1 MSASRRTNDYLTGGR
16 PITPQVGLTRL
27 GSFKLGGQRF
37 TIPVPDSAS
46 FIKIHYLH
54 TFTSDELV
62 LLDSVRTRTSLHIK
76 LNELF
81 KLSDLANKT
90 VIFSFKIST
99 TNPTISIY
107 KLAVPVGG
115 YTVQN
120 NVDTV
125 GNITNEFD
133 QPAADY
139 VIEQITDSQ
148 ERSEPEMTVPE
159 DYAEPDR
166 PAGGDTVP
174 T

>member
-1 MSASRRTNDYLTGGR
+1 MSENRRTRDYLINNR
-16 PITPQVGLTRL
+16 PIPPQVGLTAL

-37 TIPVPDSAS
+37 SMVDIDSAS
-46 FIKIHYLH
+46 RSIIISLKISSSNP
-54 TFTSDELV
+54 TKTM
-62 LLDSVRTRTSLHIK
+62 R
-76 LNELF
+76 N
-81 KLSDLANKT
+81 LSDPIGGFT
-90 VIFSFKIST
+90 VED
-99 TNPTISIY
+99 
-107 KLAVPVGG
+107 
-115 YTVQN
+115 
-120 NVDTV
+120 NVDTI

>member
-1 MSASRRTNDYLTGGR
+1 M
-16 PITPQVGLTRL
+16 
-27 GSFKLGGQRF
+27 FKL
-37 TIPVPDSAS
+37 
-46 FIKIHYLH
+46 
-54 TFTSDELV
+54 
-62 LLDSVRTRTSLHIK
+62 LDAEQHAI
-76 LNELF
+76 
-81 KLSDLANKT
+81 
-90 VIFSFKIST
+90 IFSFKISSI
-99 TNPTISIY
+99 NPTISINSR
-107 KLAVPVGG
+107 AVPVGS

-120 NVDTV
+120 NVDTI